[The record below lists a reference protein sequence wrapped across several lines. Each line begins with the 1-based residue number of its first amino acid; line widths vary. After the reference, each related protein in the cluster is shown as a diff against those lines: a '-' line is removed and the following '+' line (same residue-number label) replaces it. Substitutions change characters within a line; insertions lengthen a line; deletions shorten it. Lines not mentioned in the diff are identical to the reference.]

1 MYQSGLN
8 KDKIDL
14 EMWKSLLTQADV
26 NGDGVI
32 DYQEFKGAITLLLKD
47 SVNMLNQTKSSL

>member
-1 MYQSGLN
+1 
-8 KDKIDL
+8 
-14 EMWKSLLTQADV
+14 MWKSLLTQADV